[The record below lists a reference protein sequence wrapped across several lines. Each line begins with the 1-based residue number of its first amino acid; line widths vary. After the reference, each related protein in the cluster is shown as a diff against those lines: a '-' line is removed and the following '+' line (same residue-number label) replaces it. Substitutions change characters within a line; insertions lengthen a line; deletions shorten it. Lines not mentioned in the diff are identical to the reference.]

1 MSLIEDVRAR
11 NLYTLIQQSTLAD
24 VSRRAKRNA
33 AQLSQMSRG
42 KRTFGE
48 RVARGIEEAMHL
60 PPGWFDQPHDKTE
73 GQAEEQPTVKGVPYL
88 SAETANLFPVPTI
101 VLQGG
106 ETTMNNVIVYF
117 DGDIFRRNFP
127 DQTIE
132 DFSAAIVLDTSMS
145 PALNPMDR
153 VLIDTSKPR
162 FTTSGIYCLDTPAG
176 KILRRMTSTLDGKH
190 MVSTDSAPEEKQL
203 LEEYKGVSIIGRV
216 QMVWNA
222 RKI

>member
-11 NLYTLIQQSTLAD
+11 NLSTLIQQSTLAD

-33 AQLSQMSRG
+33 SQLSQMSRG

-88 SAETANLFPVPTI
+88 SAFPTI

-106 ETTMNNVIVYF
+106 ETTMNDVIVYF
-117 DGDIFRRNFP
+117 DGDTFRRNFP

-190 MVSTDSAPEEKQL
+190 MVSADSAPEEKQL